1 MVVLIGVMALRG
13 VTVHL
18 VMGTLTPL
26 EERPRC
32 HRGFQ
37 APWESGSSSLRP
49 LHATRA
55 ADPLVSD
62 AL

>member
-1 MVVLIGVMALRG
+1 MGVHQEETVVEVLTGVMALRE

-26 EERPRC
+26 EERPKC

-37 APWESGSSSLRP
+37 AP
-49 LHATRA
+49 
-55 ADPLVSD
+55 
-62 AL
+62 

>member
-1 MVVLIGVMALRG
+1 MGVHQEETVMEVLMGEMALRG

-37 APWESGSSSLRP
+37 VPWESGSSS
-49 LHATRA
+49 
-55 ADPLVSD
+55 
-62 AL
+62 